1 MTRVFYEMFAE
12 DRDVPVVVV
21 GVATFVVLA
30 AGIYGAGQGGI
41 FHTIVGLA
49 VGTPLGIGS
58 GLAAYMS
65 YWTLKVIY
73 IWARKELYG
82 D

>member
-1 MTRVFYEMFAE
+1 MARVFYEMFAE
-12 DRDVPVVVV
+12 DPDVPVVVI

-30 AGIYGAGQGGI
+30 AGIYSAGQGGI

-58 GLAAYMS
+58 GLVAYML
-65 YWTLKVIY
+65 YWALKVIY
-73 IWARKELYG
+73 NWARKELSGY
-82 D
+82 